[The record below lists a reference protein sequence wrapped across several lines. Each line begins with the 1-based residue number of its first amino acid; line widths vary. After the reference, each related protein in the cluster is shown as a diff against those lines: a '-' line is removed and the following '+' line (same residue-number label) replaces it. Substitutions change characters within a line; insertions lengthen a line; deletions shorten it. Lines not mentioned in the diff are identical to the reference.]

1 MKKFVAVATLLA
13 LFSCNSKNT
22 SKEVTKIINNDSTV
36 FYPIRQFF
44 IEDKKDVDSTPY
56 FLYRIVEK
64 GNRRDSTPISKQ
76 TFDSLASMFT
86 AFDINDTS
94 VKKYYEENVF
104 NDLTTNSITLS
115 YRSINKELPVQ
126 SIDVLLNSESQR
138 VKRIFVSK
146 LSNKGDTVIT
156 DKMGWKA
163 NESFYINRLT
173 QLPGGKE
180 QSEKN
185 TVIWNK
191 KE

>member
-1 MKKFVAVATLLA
+1 MKKIVAVATLLV

-22 SKEVTKIINNDSTV
+22 PEEGAKIINNDSTV

-44 IEDKKDVDSTPY
+44 TEDKKDVDSTPY
-56 FLYRIVEK
+56 FLYRIAEK
-64 GNRRDSTPISKQ
+64 DGRRDSTPISKR

-115 YRSINKELPVQ
+115 YRSINKRLPVQ
-126 SIDVLLNSESQR
+126 SIDVLLNNESQR

-146 LSNKGDTVIT
+146 LSNKGDTVII

-163 NESFYINRLT
+163 NESFYINRLI

-191 KE
+191 KN

>member
-1 MKKFVAVATLLA
+1 MKRFVAVATLLT
-13 LFSCNSKNT
+13 LFSCRSKNT
-22 SKEVTKIINNDSTV
+22 SEEGTKTINNDSTV
-36 FYPIRQFF
+36 FYPVQQFF
-44 IEDKKDVDSTPY
+44 INDKKDVDSTPY

-64 GNRRDSTPISKQ
+64 NNRRDSTPISRQ
-76 TFDSLASMFT
+76 IFDSLANMFT
-86 AFDINDTS
+86 AIDISDIS

-126 SIDVLLNSESQR
+126 SVDVLLNNESQR
-138 VKRIFVSK
+138 VKRIFVSRV
-146 LSNKGDTVIT
+146 SNKGDTTVM

-163 NESFYINRLT
+163 NESFYINRII

-191 KE
+191 KD

>member
-1 MKKFVAVATLLA
+1 MKKIVAVATLLI
-13 LFSCNSKNT
+13 LFSCNSKHT
-22 SKEVTKIINNDSTV
+22 PEEGAKTINNDSTV

-64 GNRRDSTPISKQ
+64 DNRRDSTPISKQ

-115 YRSINKELPVQ
+115 YRSINKTLPVQ
-126 SIDVLLNSESQR
+126 SIDVLLNNESQR
-138 VKRIFVSK
+138 VKRIFVSR
-146 LSNKGDTVIT
+146 LRNKGDTVII

-191 KE
+191 KN